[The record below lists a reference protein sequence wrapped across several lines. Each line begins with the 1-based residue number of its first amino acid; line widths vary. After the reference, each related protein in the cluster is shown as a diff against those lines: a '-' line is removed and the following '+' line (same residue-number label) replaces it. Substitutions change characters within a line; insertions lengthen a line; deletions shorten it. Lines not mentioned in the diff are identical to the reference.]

1 MADDD
6 SIDLSDELD
15 LGNSS
20 FEDSAP
26 LDMDAEGMQPDGDS
40 VSGIDSVEEEVENA
54 PAEQVDEAAGDEAAG
69 DEAADDAFVAPKGKG
84 ILSTF
89 SIFDAMLVCSLLL
102 VTMAALMMASGLSEY
117 GGFFGLPWKLS
128 GITVK

>member
-20 FEDSAP
+20 FEDSAS

-40 VSGIDSVEEEVENA
+40 VSGIDSVGEEVEAA
-54 PAEQVDEAAGDEAAG
+54 PAEQVDEAAD

>member
-1 MADDD
+1 MADDE
-6 SIDLSDELD
+6 SIDLSDDLD

-26 LDMDAEGMQPDGDS
+26 LDIDADGMQPDGDS
-40 VSGIDSVEEEVENA
+40 VSEIDLVEEEVEAA
-54 PAEQVDEAAGDEAAG
+54 PAEQDDEAV
-69 DEAADDAFVAPKGKG
+69 DDAFVAPKGKG